1 MIKLGERLLK
11 LSELVTTHYDHIWD
25 CCCDH
30 GLLGATLLNEHS
42 ESLIHFVDIVPE
54 LMSELDLKFK
64 QFYPQAKWQNHCID
78 VNELPLS
85 EYNQPLNNSVQQKQ
99 QTKHLV
105 IIAGVG
111 GNLTSEFVTNICNKH
126 PDLAI
131 DFLLCPV
138 HHQYMLRE
146 QLISLNIKLKQEV
159 LVEENNRFYELLL
172 VTTNVVSDSKIDANT
187 LRNLTDVGQAIWQ
200 TANQEQRTTA
210 NKYLAKTLQHYKR
223 MQLGGRENVA
233 EIIAKY
239 EMITVS

>member
-1 MIKLGERLLK
+1 MIKLSKRLLK
-11 LSELVTTHYDHIWD
+11 LSQLVTTHYDHIWD

-30 GLLGATLLNEHS
+30 GLLGATLLNEHG
-42 ESLIHFVDIVPE
+42 ESLIHFVDIVPD

-64 QFYPQAKWQNHCID
+64 QFSPQAKWQNHCID

-85 EYNQPLNNSVQQKQ
+85 EYNQALNNSD

-111 GNLTSEFVTNICNKH
+111 GNLTSEFVTNICKKH

-138 HHQYMLRE
+138 HHQYMLRQ
-146 QLISLNIKLKQEV
+146 QLISLNMKLKQEV
-159 LVEENNRFYELLL
+159 LVEENNRFYEILL
-172 VTTNVVSDSKIDANT
+172 VTTNLLSDVKIESKP
-187 LRNLTDVGQAIWQ
+187 LKNLTDVGKGIWQ
-200 TANQEQRTTA
+200 TATEEQRTAA

-239 EMITVS
+239 ERITIS